1 MLKNRLKKR
10 LKKITKKVE
19 VIIMANTEKNE
30 DNMDYVDKLL
40 PNSDGGKLLILQ
52 YNPSDGKRESWL
64 SVAGECDKNGQNA
77 YLQLISV
84 VKGDSA
90 DQLYEL
96 LTGKQTK

>member
-1 MLKNRLKKR
+1 MEKK
-10 LKKITKKVE
+10 
-19 VIIMANTEKNE
+19 KNE
-30 DNMDYVDKLL
+30 DGMDYVGKLL

-64 SVAGECDKNGQNA
+64 SVAGECGKNGQNVN
-77 YLQLISV
+77 LQLISI
-84 VKGDSA
+84 VKGASA

>member
-1 MLKNRLKKR
+1 MEKN
-10 LKKITKKVE
+10 
-19 VIIMANTEKNE
+19 KNE
-30 DNMDYVDKLL
+30 DGMDYVGKLL

-77 YLQLISV
+77 DLQLISV
-84 VKGDSA
+84 VKGASA

>member
-1 MLKNRLKKR
+1 MG
-10 LKKITKKVE
+10 
-19 VIIMANTEKNE
+19 NTEKNE

-40 PNSDGGKLLILQ
+40 PNSEGGKLLILQ

-64 SVAGECDKNGQNA
+64 SVAEECDKNGQNPN
-77 YLQLISV
+77 LQLKSV
-84 VKGDSA
+84 VKGTSA

>member
-1 MLKNRLKKR
+1 MG
-10 LKKITKKVE
+10 
-19 VIIMANTEKNE
+19 NTEKNE
-30 DNMDYVDKLL
+30 DNIDYVDKLL

-64 SVAGECDKNGQNA
+64 SVAGECGKNDQNTD
-77 YLQLISV
+77 LQLISV
-84 VKGDSA
+84 VKGESA